1 MSATDLSA
9 TSAVESLPRH
19 PPMNRRRVLT
29 LAVPII
35 GENLLQTTVGVV
47 DTLLV
52 SRLGDDAVA
61 GVGVGAEIVFFTLA
75 ILSAVS
81 IGATVLVSQAVGAGD
96 AIRASRFARQSIS
109 WGLVIALPLSALLFL
124 LTPTII
130 GLFGTETDVR
140 DLAIDYF
147 QVIGATASVL
157 LLSYLCGAVL
167 RGAGDTKTP
176 LKAASIANVINIIA
190 SYLLIFGHL
199 GLPELGVAGSAWG
212 AAIGRGVSAL
222 YMLRA
227 LWNGN
232 TPVSIHGTAG
242 WRPHRRFGADL
253 FRLGIP
259 AAIEQMMVQGGTT
272 VLVVIVASLGSAALT
287 AQQINFTVM
296 SLAQLPASGVAIAA
310 TALVGQAIGARALSD
325 AKAAAAIGF
334 RLSLGWMIVAA
345 AIYVIF
351 AHQIVDI
358 FTDDGKVLSIGTRGL
373 RAIAASLPLWGMWFV
388 TAGTLRGSGDT
399 RGPMIRGGLTIWTS
413 VALAWIGVNLF
424 DLGIGWVWSTFIIS
438 APISGI
444 GNLIAFRRRI
454 EHLSDRAAHQP

>member
-9 TSAVESLPRH
+9 SSAIDSPPRH
-19 PPMNRRRVLT
+19 PPMNQRRVLT
-29 LAVPII
+29 LALPII

-52 SRLGDDAVA
+52 SRLGDDAIA

-96 AIRASRFARQSIS
+96 SERASRFARQAIS
-109 WGLVIALPLSALLFL
+109 WGLVIALPLSVLLFT

-130 GLFGTETDVR
+130 DLFGAEPEVR
-140 DLAIDYF
+140 DLAIEYF
-147 QVIGATASVL
+147 EVIGATASVL

-167 RGAGDTKTP
+167 RGAGDTRTP
-176 LKAASIANVINIIA
+176 LKAASLANVINIVA

-212 AAIGRGVSAL
+212 ATIGRGVSAL

-227 LWNGN
+227 LWKGS

-242 WRPHRRFGADL
+242 WRPHRSFGADL
-253 FRLGIP
+253 FRLGVP

-272 VLVVIVASLGSAALT
+272 VLVVIVASIGSAALT

-296 SLAQLPASGVAIAA
+296 SLAQLPSAGVSIAA
-310 TALVGQAIGARALSD
+310 TALVGQSIGARAFANAD
-325 AKAAAAIGF
+325 RAASIGL
-334 RLSLGWMIVAA
+334 RLSLGWMILA
-345 AIYVIF
+345 AIVYVLL
-351 AHQIVDI
+351 ARQIVDI
-358 FTDDGKVLSIGTRGL
+358 FTNDAEVVDIGTRGL
-373 RAIAASLPLWGMWFV
+373 QAIAASLPFWGLWFV
-388 TAGTLRGSGDT
+388 TAGTLRGSGST
-399 RGPMIRGGLTIWTS
+399 RGPMIRSGLTIWTS

-424 DLGIGWVWSTFIIS
+424 DLGIAWVWLTFVLS

-444 GNLIAFRRRI
+444 GNIVAFRRRI
-454 EHLSDRAAHQP
+454 ANLRAEAAHQP